1 ESGFTPFY
9 VYMFTVIAFLILLI
23 ASLNYMNLST
33 AAAFRRTREIGTRKT
48 LGARKSSLIGQ
59 FLGEATLI
67 SIVSLLIAVAALQT
81 ITPAINEYTGK
92 ALSLF
97 NLPLSWLLAICAT
110 LIGSSLLASLYPAF
124 IVAKVSPT
132 EAIKKEIR
140 LAKRNIPVRKIL
152 VTAQFAVSIIMISST
167 LIIFRQLNFMRDKEL
182 GIEVD
187 NLVAI
192 DINSGIQRNQFQ
204 SIKNEFL
211 RLPEV
216 QSVTV
221 SSRVPGEWKRFPI
234 ASVNHTTS
242 TAKADMI
249 YVGIDED
256 FLETFDIQLKEGR
269 NFGLPGSADSAK
281 VILTELAVEQL
292 GLENPIGQV
301 ISIPSISIGGRVR
314 PRNEPFEAEVIG
326 VIENFYF
333 ESFRNEMRPLIFA
346 NYNNPIHGIDYYTLR
361 ITTAN
366 WDQTLTNLKR
376 INSQFDP
383 ENPVMYN
390 FLDYKFNEFY
400 KSDARRGQIFLAFS
414 LVIILIACLG
424 LFALVSFSVENR
436 KKEIGVRKI
445 LGASTEGIVGLLS
458 KEFIS
463 LVLVSFV
470 IAIPFV
476 IMTMQNWLS
485 EFAYHID
492 FGVGTFALSGFIAV
506 LIAFATISIRSIKAA
521 NANPVESLRTE

>member
-1 ESGFTPFY
+1 
-9 VYMFTVIAFLILLI
+9 
-23 ASLNYMNLST
+23 
-33 AAAFRRTREIGTRKT
+33 
-48 LGARKSSLIGQ
+48 
-59 FLGEATLI
+59 
-67 SIVSLLIAVAALQT
+67 
-81 ITPAINEYTGK
+81 
-92 ALSLF
+92 
-97 NLPLSWLLAICAT
+97 
-110 LIGSSLLASLYPAF
+110 
-124 IVAKVSPT
+124 
-132 EAIKKEIR
+132 
-140 LAKRNIPVRKIL
+140 
-152 VTAQFAVSIIMISST
+152 
-167 LIIFRQLNFMRDKEL
+167 
-182 GIEVD
+182 
-187 NLVAI
+187 
-192 DINSGIQRNQFQ
+192 
-204 SIKNEFL
+204 
-211 RLPEV
+211 
-216 QSVTV
+216 
-221 SSRVPGEWKRFPI
+221 
-234 ASVNHTTS
+234 
-242 TAKADMI
+242 
-249 YVGIDED
+249 
-256 FLETFDIQLKEGR
+256 
-269 NFGLPGSADSAK
+269 
-281 VILTELAVEQL
+281 
-292 GLENPIGQV
+292 
-301 ISIPSISIGGRVR
+301 VR

-361 ITTAN
+361 ITSAN

-400 KSDARRGQIFLAFS
+400 ESDARRGQIFLAFS